1 MKEKI
6 YHLIEQKKQIL
17 DRILSEGYFDT
28 AAQVSSAIADCILAG
43 NKIILAGNGGS
54 AADAQHFAA
63 EIVGRFMLE
72 RKALPA
78 LSLCVDPSVMTSIG
92 NDYGYDAVFKRQLS
106 GLGNAGDVFVAIS
119 TSGNSRNLIQAVET
133 AGNMNIKTI
142 GLLGNSGGILK
153 ELCDYALVVPSDET
167 PRIQEIHTFSVHVLC
182 EYIEKKFCAK

>member
-1 MKEKI
+1 MKNELEQ
-6 YHLIEQKKQIL
+6 LITRKKNLL
-17 DRILSEGYFDT
+17 DLLGQTGYLDT
-28 AAQVSSAIADCILAG
+28 LEHAAQAMLDCIDAG

-142 GLLGNSGGILK
+142 GLLGNSCGILK